1 MGTWGTD
8 LYSDDIACEVR
19 DEYLDALKVGL
30 AGPEAAKQVLL
41 RRGSALENRQMA
53 CGVYFA
59 LAETAWKCGRLTEE
73 VRSAALALLE
83 SGGDLP
89 IWAQDAPAELHA
101 RRAVLERLETR
112 LRSPQPQVR
121 PVKLKPKA
129 EKVVRTDLPA
139 GTAWLLDLPSGHRAA
154 LVIVGF
160 KDLGSSLEPL
170 FSVSRWRGTRG
181 DIPPLPLIASMGTVN
196 MPSFRKEHA
205 HVGILPPDGKKSLM
219 SGLQPFGIVEPALP
233 FSPSDAVWLSIGR
246 IASELDRRLGGEYGR
261 SASTVMK

>member
-30 AGPEAAKQVLL
+30 TGPEAANQVLL
-41 RRGSALENRQMA
+41 RRGLALENRQIA

-59 LAETAWKCGRLTEE
+59 LAETAWKYGRLTEE

-89 IWAQDAPAELHA
+89 IWAQDAPAQRHA
-101 RRAVLERLETR
+101 RRAMLERLEAQ
-112 LRSPQPQVR
+112 LRSPQPLVR
-121 PVKLKPKA
+121 AVKLKPEV

-139 GTAWLLDLPSGHRAA
+139 GTALLLDLPSGHRAA

-160 KDLGSSLEPL
+160 KDLGSSLDPL
-170 FSVSRWRGTRG
+170 FSVSRWHGTRG

-233 FSPSDAVWLSIGR
+233 CSPSDAVWLSIGR
-246 IASELDRRLGGEYGR
+246 IASEIDRRLGGGCDR
-261 SASTVMK
+261 RASTVMD